1 MQKVVSIRILK
12 FTTILLFALAAV
24 AVSACGSES
33 TGSLGSSD
41 DGSGL
46 NADRVAAPADAA
58 PNAEGVDA
66 DSQPLPDVA
75 DRKIVRSATLELSV
89 ENVGAAVQE
98 IENIA
103 VAGSGFVSGSSVF
116 VESQPEEDTGVTP
129 RRTQTGTV
137 TIRVPADAY
146 PSIMTQLRALSKE
159 VLAETSDA
167 SEVTEEY
174 TDLQAR
180 IRNLEA
186 TENQYLELLKKAEQ
200 IPDILTVQDRLNQV
214 RGEIEQAKGRL
225 QVLDDLTALATIT
238 VRLSL
243 PPASVEAK
251 SNQGWAAGAVE
262 DSWETSKDAAVIF
275 GTAGIFGAVLMAWLT
290 VPCLLLWIAWRT
302 FGRRLVDVA
311 NRLNKA

>member
-1 MQKVVSIRILK
+1 MKSTHVVKL
-12 FTTILLFALAAV
+12 TAILLFAIAAL
-24 AVSACGSES
+24 AVSACGGDTTGTLGDSGDES
-33 TGSLGSSD
+33 G
-41 DGSGL
+41 GL
-46 NADRVAAPADAA
+46 NADRAAAPADAVA
-58 PNAEGVDA
+58 NEGTDT
-66 DSQPLPDVA
+66 DGQQPPGVV

-89 ENVGAAVQE
+89 ENVSAAVQE
-98 IENIA
+98 VENIA

-116 VESQPEEDTGVTP
+116 VEAQPEENGGDAP

-146 PSIMTQLRALSKE
+146 SSVMTQLRALSKE
-159 VLAETSDA
+159 VLSETSDA

-174 TDLQAR
+174 TDLQSR

-186 TENQYLELLKKAEQ
+186 TEAQYLTLLTKAEQ

-243 PPASVEAK
+243 PAASVEAK
-251 SNQGWAAGAVE
+251 SSQGWAAAAIE
-262 DSWETSKDAAVIF
+262 DSWETSKDAAVVF
-275 GTAGIFGAVLMAWLT
+275 GTAGIFGATLMAWLL
-290 VPCLLLWIAWRT
+290 VPCVLLWFGWRA
-302 FGRRLVDVA
+302 FGRKLMDAA